1 MEDNQNLETQNLENV
16 PSSAQ
21 DVGFC
26 VPNYKLTPKEQ
37 EILNDS
43 TAYAVKLDNFEGPLD
58 LLLYLIKETKVDIED
73 IRLSMITEQ
82 YLDYMKEIDTLD
94 MEKAAEFIEV
104 AATLLE
110 IKSKYLIP
118 QEKELMDEDPENKE
132 RLLLQKLKEYKLFKE
147 ASEKLQKIENLDHF
161 YKRPDETCNDY
172 RIVLK
177 QMNMQNL
184 ITAFTKLLSKV
195 NLEQKQ
201 EEVKTIER
209 DRFTVEEKIFEIE
222 TIILKQEKIS
232 FFELCDESFSR
243 SEIITTFSALLEL
256 LKLQKISVV
265 QEEMFGDILITKK
278 DEQDD
283 DFVSEDKMTF

>member
-1 MEDNQNLETQNLENV
+1 MEIKENLENINKEEKTISV
-16 PSSAQ
+16 Q

-73 IRLSMITEQ
+73 IKLSMITEQ
-82 YLDYMKEIDTLD
+82 YLDYMKDIDSLD

-147 ASEKLQKIENLDHF
+147 ASEKLHLIENNNHF
-161 YKRPDETCNDY
+161 YKRPDESCNDY

-222 TIILKQEKIS
+222 TIILKQNEIS
-232 FFELCDESFSR
+232 FFELCDETFSR

-265 QEEMFGDILITKK
+265 QTEMFGDIKITKK
-278 DEQDD
+278 EEQDE
-283 DFVSEDKMTF
+283 DFVPEDKMTF

>member
-1 MEDNQNLETQNLENV
+1 MEVKENLKMQNSEYSPT
-16 PSSAQ
+16 SAQ

-43 TAYAVKLDNFEGPLD
+43 TAYAVKLENFEGPLD

-73 IRLSMITEQ
+73 IKLSMITEQ
-82 YLDYMKEIDTLD
+82 YLNYMKDIDGLD

-118 QEKELMDEDPENKE
+118 QEKELMEDDPENKE

-147 ASEKLQKIENLDHF
+147 ASEKLHLIENNNHF
-161 YKRPDETCNDY
+161 YKKPDESCNDY

-184 ITAFTKLLSKV
+184 ITAFTKLLTKV

-222 TIILKQEKIS
+222 TIILQQNKIS
-232 FFELCDESFSR
+232 FFELCDETFSR

-256 LKLQKISVV
+256 LKLQKILVV
-265 QEEMFGDILITKK
+265 QEEMFGDIIITKK

-283 DFVSEDKMTF
+283 DFVPEDKMTF